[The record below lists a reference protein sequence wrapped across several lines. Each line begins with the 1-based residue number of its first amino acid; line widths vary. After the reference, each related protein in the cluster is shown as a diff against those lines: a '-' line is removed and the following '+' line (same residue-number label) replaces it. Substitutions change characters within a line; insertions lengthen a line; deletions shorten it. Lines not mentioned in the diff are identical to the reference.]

1 MGVTFGGGVLFVV
14 AAVIIAAIIVPR
26 VVRRRE
32 ESETLKHQERLERAI
47 AALAAT
53 EHEIADARVV
63 ESARDAVTREKV
75 MQQQRKREAA
85 ERRARIARAKAEVAE
100 ARLKARQ
107 AELERR
113 AKLRAARL
121 QTVFVRRLRGL
132 AALGFLLAVLGV
144 LVGLGVVIA
153 GNGATVLL
161 FSALSAVITMGVL
174 ILLAPGKTA
183 VPRQVTVSVPPRQQV
198 VDPPAVATQAEPVAT
213 ETSMERHRRAQAAAA
228 ARIARAKAIAATRS
242 RVTAA
247 AANSGARENLPGS
260 ILLQSPEQSRASR
273 AQQRSAAQTQSGS
286 GAQTQNSPVVADQQR
301 SVVRTQQGVSARAV
315 PQLRAVSQRPEEA
328 AAVAAVAQL
337 QADGIL
343 QNLPDSGVDIESALR
358 LRRKN
363 A

>member
-144 LVGLGVVIA
+144 LPWPGRLPWPGV
-153 GNGATVLL
+153 
-161 FSALSAVITMGVL
+161 
-174 ILLAPGKTA
+174 P
-183 VPRQVTVSVPPRQQV
+183 
-198 VDPPAVATQAEPVAT
+198 DPPVSLKLKT
-213 ETSMERHRRAQAAAA
+213 
-228 ARIARAKAIAATRS
+228 
-242 RVTAA
+242 
-247 AANSGARENLPGS
+247 LP
-260 ILLQSPEQSRASR
+260 
-273 AQQRSAAQTQSGS
+273 
-286 GAQTQNSPVVADQQR
+286 
-301 SVVRTQQGVSARAV
+301 
-315 PQLRAVSQRPEEA
+315 
-328 AAVAAVAQL
+328 
-337 QADGIL
+337 
-343 QNLPDSGVDIESALR
+343 ALR
-358 LRRKN
+358 LTRAVGCASN
-363 A
+363 AEVKH